1 MVDNDFIYLSAFKY
15 ITDIPLVGTYYE
27 KLHKHLEEAIVKTI
41 FVKENAQSKE
51 NWRVIN
57 YSETT
62 GLLLTENY

>member
-1 MVDNDFIYLSAFKY
+1 MTSYDNDFIYLSAVHMY
-15 ITDIPLVGTYYE
+15 HRHSVSWGVLR
-27 KLHKHLEEAIVKTI
+27 KHLEEAIVKTI

-51 NWRVIN
+51 NWRVII